1 MVILRD
7 EFPSLVMPN
16 GDPGYEFP
24 SLVMPNGDPGY
35 EFPSLMMPNG
45 ETEEWISKPS
55 DAKW

>member
-1 MVILRD
+1 MQYG
-7 EFPSLVMPN
+7 FPSLVMPN

-24 SLVMPNGDPGY
+24 SLVMPNG
-35 EFPSLMMPNG
+35 